1 MIFLDHQF
9 KQALPIIDK
18 IEEAGFEAYFV
29 GGSVR
34 DTLLKKPIND
44 VDIATSAKPDEIKLI
59 FQKTIDVGIE
69 HGTVMVLW
77 KDATYEIT
85 TFRTESTYQ
94 DFRRPDNVEF
104 VRSLRED
111 LKRRDFTINALAMD
125 RDGQIIDYF
134 DGQND
139 LEKKIIKAV
148 GIPEERFF
156 EDALR
161 MMRGVRFVSQLNFD
175 MASETELAIQKN
187 HSLLERIAVERIQVE
202 FIKLLLGSGRRKALT
217 LFIRTNLFYYC
228 PGLKLYKKE
237 LEELAKL
244 DCMIDD
250 RIIAWTLLMHYLSI
264 PSEKAEL
271 FLRDWKCSNKE
282 INLVKSALFA
292 LGHRLENTFN
302 RQVLYQVG
310 LQIALDVETMIEC
323 LGYPVDFQAIHSIYE
338 ELPIY
343 SKKEIKINGND
354 LKEVLN
360 RKPGKWLGDLMSE
373 LEMAILAGNLL
384 NEKQAIF
391 EWVSLHYEKKIEKF

>member
-1 MIFLDHQF
+1 MILFDPQF

-34 DTLLKKPIND
+34 DTLLKETIND
-44 VDIATSAKPDEIKLI
+44 VDIATSAKPDEIKQI

-104 VRSLRED
+104 VRSLKED
-111 LKRRDFTINALAMD
+111 LKRRDFTINALAMN

-134 DGQND
+134 DGQKD
-139 LEKKIIKAV
+139 LEKKLIKAV
-148 GIPEERFF
+148 GNPEERFF

-161 MMRGVRFVSQLNFD
+161 MMRGVRFVSQLNFKMD
-175 MASETELAIQKN
+175 RETELAIQKN
-187 HSLLERIAVERIQVE
+187 HPLLEKIAIERIQVE
-202 FIKLLLGSGRRKALT
+202 FIKLLLGSGRNKGLE

-228 PGLKLYKKE
+228 PGLKDQKRA

-244 DCMIDD
+244 DCPIDN
-250 RIIAWTLLMHYLSI
+250 RIIAWTLLIYYLSK
-264 PSEKAEL
+264 STDEAEQ
-271 FLRDWKCSNKE
+271 FLRAWKCSKKE
-282 INLVKSALFA
+282 ITQVKSALFA
-292 LGHRLENTFN
+292 LEQRLNDTFN
-302 RQVLYQVG
+302 SQVLYQVG
-310 LQIALDVETMIEC
+310 LPIALDVETIMAG
-323 LGYPVDFQAIHSIYE
+323 LGHSVSFERVRAMYQD
-338 ELPIY
+338 LPIY

-354 LKEVLN
+354 LQEVLN
-360 RKPGKWLGDLMSE
+360 RKPGKWLGDLMIE
-373 LEMAILAGNLL
+373 IETAILSGDLV
-384 NEKQAIF
+384 NEKQAII
-391 EWVSLHYEKKIEKF
+391 EWVTH